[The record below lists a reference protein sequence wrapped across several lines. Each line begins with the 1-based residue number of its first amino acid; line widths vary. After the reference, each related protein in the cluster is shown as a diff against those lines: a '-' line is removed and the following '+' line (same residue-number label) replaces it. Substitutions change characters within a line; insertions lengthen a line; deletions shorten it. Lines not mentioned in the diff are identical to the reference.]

1 MISRR
6 RVFPQRY
13 PFAAIAGMA
22 LLLGACAESGGL
34 LAGLGLG
41 QDQAAGAA
49 VKVEENQQASLTPPT
64 PSPAPPPIV
73 TPGELIGR
81 ESAEVAKLL
90 GKPTFARRDGGAEI
104 WQYRGKACI
113 LDVFLYKGQFG
124 RLVEHAELRR
134 RDEGEIS
141 DRDCLADVLT
151 GAKGG
156 DAG

>member
-22 LLLGACAESGGL
+22 LLLGACAEGGGL
-34 LAGLGLG
+34 LARLGMG

-49 VKVEENQQASLTPPT
+49 AKVEENQQAGLTPPT
-64 PSPAPPPIV
+64 PAPAPPPIA

-113 LDVFLYKGQFG
+113 LDLFLYKGQLG

-134 RDEGEIS
+134 RNEGKIS
-141 DRDCLADVLT
+141 DRDCLADVLA
-151 GAKGG
+151 GAKGETG
-156 DAG
+156 